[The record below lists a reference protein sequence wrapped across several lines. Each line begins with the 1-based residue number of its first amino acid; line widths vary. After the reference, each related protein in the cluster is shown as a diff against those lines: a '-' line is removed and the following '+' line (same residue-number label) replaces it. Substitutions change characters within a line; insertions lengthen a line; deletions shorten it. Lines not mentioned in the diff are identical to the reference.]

1 MEKNRKLNHLG
12 VRHLPVKKGDVLR
25 QALLWQL
32 DRFVP
37 YEAIEDLLWGD
48 REDGGPLCT
57 HNIIHILVMHLRRKG
72 DVIEIWYGLGLRMRS
87 HG

>member
-1 MEKNRKLNHLG
+1 MEKNQKLNHLG
-12 VRHLPVKKGDVLR
+12 VRHFPVKKGDILR

-48 REDGGPLCT
+48 REDGGPLCVSG
-57 HNIIHILVMHLRRKG
+57 VMHQMVLKLRRKG
-72 DVIEIWYGLGLRMRS
+72 HTIETWSGIGIRMRS
-87 HG
+87 RD